1 MAAFLP
7 CKLVQDHAAFSAKL
21 RPHDGT
27 ETDLGV
33 HAA

>member
-7 CKLVQDHAAFSAKL
+7 CKLVQDHAASAKL
-21 RPHDGT
+21 RPHDGA